1 MASDFFRFKQFT
13 VFHDRSTMKVGT
25 DGVLLGAWC
34 KLNDAK
40 NILDIGT
47 GSGLIA
53 LMLAQR
59 SNVHTHIDAVEIES
73 HNAEQAIENVQQSP
87 WREKI
92 IVHQLP
98 VQEFFPEKK
107 YELIVSN
114 PPYFKNSYQPPD
126 KKRTTARHTVTL
138 TFTELLSA
146 AKRLLATDGKF
157 NVVLPHQ
164 EAIEFIQLAETSGL
178 FCTRQG
184 NFRTR
189 EKKPIERLLLEFSTT
204 PAYTEEEEILLYL
217 DVTGEEWSDHYKQLT
232 RDFYLKIE
240 DGKDLDIS
248 R

>member
-1 MASDFFRFKQFT
+1 MASDFFQFKQFT
-13 VFHDRSTMKVGT
+13 IHHDKSTMKVGT

-34 KLNDAK
+34 KLHDAE

-59 SNVHTHIDAVEIES
+59 SDLHAHIDAVEIES
-73 HNAEQAIENVQQSP
+73 HNAGQALENVKQSP
-87 WREKI
+87 WREKVV
-92 IVHQLP
+92 VHQLP

-114 PPYFKNSYQPPD
+114 PPYFKNSYQPTD
-126 KKRTTARHTVTL
+126 KNRTTARHTVTL
-138 TFTELLSA
+138 TFTELLNA
-146 AKRLLATDGKF
+146 AKRLLTSNGKF
-157 NVVLPHQ
+157 NVVLPYQ
-164 EAIEFIQLAETSGL
+164 EAMEFIELAKTCNL
-178 FCTRQG
+178 FCSRKG

-217 DVTGEEWSDHYKQLT
+217 NASGEEWSNRYKALT
-232 RDFYLKIE
+232 KDFYLKI
-240 DGKDLDIS
+240 
-248 R
+248 